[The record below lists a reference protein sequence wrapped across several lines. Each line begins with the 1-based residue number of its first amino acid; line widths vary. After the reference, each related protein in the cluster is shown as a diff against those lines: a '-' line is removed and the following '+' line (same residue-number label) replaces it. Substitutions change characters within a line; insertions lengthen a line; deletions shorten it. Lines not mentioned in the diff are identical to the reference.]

1 MSKRK
6 IKILDSKSGY
16 NLAAETYDQKEK
28 YLNSFEQG
36 KIFELLGEIKNKEV
50 LDIGAGTGRLTNIL
64 VQKGAKITALDI
76 SEEMLKVLHRKN
88 SLVKT
93 IIGDA
98 ENLPFKDKNFDLV
111 VSTFL
116 IVHLKDLSKFF
127 NGVYRVLKNDG
138 LFLLTNI
145 NQKEPPKVDTRA
157 GSIKIE
163 SYYHRPEEVREV
175 LTETAFNI
183 EKEIF
188 IKEKDNWINQIL
200 LVKK

>member
-1 MSKRK
+1 LSKKK

-16 NLAAETYDQKEK
+16 NLAADIYDQKEK

-64 VQKGAKITALDI
+64 AQKGAKVTALDV
-76 SEEMLKVLHRKN
+76 SRKMLEVLHRKN
-88 SLVKT
+88 LLIKI

-98 ENLPFKDKNFDLV
+98 ENLLFKDKSFDLV

-116 IVHLKDLSKFF
+116 IIHLKDLTKYF
-127 NGVYRVLKNDG
+127 NEVYRILKNDG

-145 NQKEPPKVDTRA
+145 NQKGSPKVDTRG

-163 SYYHRPEEVREV
+163 SYYHRPEEVRKV

-183 EKEIF
+183 EKEVF
-188 IKEKDNWINQIL
+188 VKEKNNWINQIL
-200 LVKK
+200 FVSK

>member
-16 NLAAETYDQKEK
+16 NLAAEIYDQKEK
-28 YLNSFEQG
+28 YLNSFEQE

-64 VQKGAKITALDI
+64 TQKGAEVTALDI
-76 SEEMLKVLHRKN
+76 SKEMLEVLRRKN
-88 SLVKT
+88 PLIKT
-93 IIGDA
+93 VIGVA
-98 ENLPFKDKNFDLV
+98 ENLSFKDNIFDLV

-116 IVHLKDLSKFF
+116 IVHLKDFTKFF
-127 NGVYRVLKNDG
+127 NEVYRVLKNDG

-145 NQKEPPKVDTRA
+145 NQKEPPRVDTRG

-163 SYYHRPEEVREV
+163 SYYHRPEEVKEV

-188 IKEKDNWINQIL
+188 IKEKNTWINQIL
-200 LVKK
+200 LAKK

>member
-1 MSKRK
+1 MSKKK

-16 NLAAETYDQKEK
+16 NLAADIYDQKEK

-64 VQKGAKITALDI
+64 AQKGAKVTALDV
-76 SEEMLKVLHRKN
+76 SRKMLEVLHRKN
-88 SLVKT
+88 LLIKI

-98 ENLPFKDKNFDLV
+98 ENLLFKDKSFDLV

-116 IVHLKDLSKFF
+116 IIHLKDLTKYF
-127 NGVYRVLKNDG
+127 NEVYRILKNDG

-145 NQKEPPKVDTRA
+145 NQKGSPKVDTRG

-163 SYYHRPEEVREV
+163 SYYHRPEEVRKV

-183 EKEIF
+183 EKEVF
-188 IKEKDNWINQIL
+188 VKEKNNWINQIL
-200 LVKK
+200 FVSK